1 MDAATTRFP
10 GVDDR
15 QDAAGAKNAAGSP
28 NGQPE
33 EDAGNAIQRLT
44 TSHPENTETNR
55 RGTGGNGVPRRH
67 PGQDTSS
74 SSPATRNDVG
84 KDATA
89 GSDGTSGDNDGGG
102 NQPATAT
109 TSRAGSTAVPRSHA
123 GKDAT
128 SRTSTAAV
136 PGDDPSENS
145 TTRAAGA
152 KMNASRM

>member
-1 MDAATTRFP
+1 M
-10 GVDDR
+10 DDR
-15 QDAAGAKNAAGSP
+15 QDAAGTKNAAGSP

-33 EDAGNAIQRLT
+33 EDAGNTIQRST
-44 TSHPENTETNR
+44 TSHPENTDTNR
-55 RGTGGNGVPRRH
+55 RGTGGNGVPGRH

-74 SSPATRNDVG
+74 SNPATRNHVG

-89 GSDGTSGDNDGGG
+89 GSDGTSSNNDGGG
-102 NQPATAT
+102 NHPATAT
-109 TSRAGSTAVPRSHA
+109 TSCAGSTAVPRNHV
-123 GKDAT
+123 GEDAT
-128 SRTSTAAV
+128 SRASTAAV

>member
-1 MDAATTRFP
+1 M
-10 GVDDR
+10 DDR
-15 QDAAGAKNAAGSP
+15 QDAAGTKDAAGSP

-89 GSDGTSGDNDGGG
+89 GSDGTSGDNDGTSGDNDAGG

-109 TSRAGSTAVPRSHA
+109 TSCAGSTAVPRDHV

-128 SRTSTAAV
+128 SRTSAAAV
-136 PGDDPSENS
+136 PGDDLGENS

-152 KMNASRM
+152 KMNAARM